1 MDEIKIW
8 TIDGSGIKEIQPTGQ
23 TKSEQWLEENLV
35 SRPELLMPGL
45 TLVGRQTQTEGGPLD
60 LLGVDSDG
68 RLALFELKR
77 GMLSRDAVAQIV
89 DYASYLE
96 GMRPDALADYI
107 ANRSGANGIEK
118 IDDFEEWY
126 IESTEAESLESLIPL
141 RMFLVGLGVDD
152 RTERMV
158 NFLANKGMD
167 ISLLTFYGFE
177 YEGKTFLAR
186 QMRVESAV
194 EPVSR
199 PSRQRPSRAE
209 MWDSLVS
216 RARDLGVYDL
226 FTDVMEIFREN
237 WSSSSERIGPSV
249 SFGLRER
256 TETGRPT
263 TRQYVRIDLHP
274 GELMIVFYRRGV
286 ELCVNEFSSLI
297 TEIPYQ
303 TWPSDRKDN
312 ALESPIPEIHFLLT
326 LDEWESHKE
335 KINELTRSVYE
346 AWMKTNQRNNHELN

>member
-35 SRPELLMPGL
+35 NRPELLMPGL

-77 GMLSRDAVAQIV
+77 GMLSRDAVAQVV

-107 ANRSGANGIEK
+107 ADRSGANGIEK

-126 IESTEAESLESLIPL
+126 IESTEAESLDSLIPL

-167 ISLLTFYGFE
+167 ISLLTFYGFQQD
-177 YEGKTFLAR
+177 GKTLLAR
-186 QMRVESAV
+186 QMRVEAADAP
-194 EPVSR
+194 ELRPARRR
-199 PSRQRPSRAE
+199 PSTAELRNSLINRANE
-209 MWDSLVS
+209 F
-216 RARDLGVYDL
+216 GVNDL
-226 FTDVMEIFREN
+226 FNEVIDMFRQK
-237 WSSSSERIGPSV
+237 WGDSSQPRNL
-249 SFGLRER
+249 GLTLRFRALAESGKR
-256 TETGRPT
+256 T
-263 TRQYVRIDLHP
+263 TRAYARVDPEPGQVR
-274 GELMIVFYRRGV
+274 IVFYPNAV
-286 ELCVNEFSSLI
+286 ESCKDEFRPLLN
-297 TEIPYQ
+297 EIPYQ
-303 TWPSDRKDN
+303 TYPLNRKDE
-312 ALESPIPEIHFLLT
+312 ALEIQNTEIQFLLT
-326 LDEWESHKE
+326 ADGWELHKE
-335 KINELTRSVYE
+335 KLSGLAQAVYAARVTASQGE
-346 AWMKTNQRNNHELN
+346 